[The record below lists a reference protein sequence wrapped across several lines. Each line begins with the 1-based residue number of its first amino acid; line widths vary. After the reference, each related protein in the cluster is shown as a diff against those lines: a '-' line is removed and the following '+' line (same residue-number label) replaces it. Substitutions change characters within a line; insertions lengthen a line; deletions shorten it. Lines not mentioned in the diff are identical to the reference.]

1 MKKLNTNIQIQIT
14 KLLKKFS
21 LTETVRI
28 VHNLTEISKRDIYK
42 MAIEIHN
49 D

>member
-1 MKKLNTNIQIQIT
+1 MQVV
-14 KLLKKFS
+14 KLLKKYS

-28 VHNLTEISKRDIYK
+28 VHNLTEISKKELYK
-42 MAIEIHN
+42 MAIELNN